1 MRPEEIFTE
10 SELAAARAALAEHR
24 PAGAYEPGRWMVH
37 PLNRAA
43 GVGRGSFPAKVI
55 LRDITLRTMEQMPGV
70 SNTLEERL
78 RLVRALAT
86 AGVREI
92 NMSMFRRG
100 HDRLEDMRQE
110 VAAAQGVA
118 DDCEIS
124 YVNAVKADDLELAAA
139 AGVRQVQV
147 LSSVYLGKAMPV
159 SAGAVYHRFW
169 QGRDWRDLRFP
180 SSVDEHLERSRRLVA
195 AGARL
200 GLHMSCAVNLLAY
213 ASEDYLAQHCRAA
226 AEAGATEVMLAD
238 SSGGTGPEA
247 MARLVAVAK
256 ASAPALR
263 VAVHCHN
270 IYGLAIASSIAS
282 LRAGADVVEVSINGY
297 EVGPAGC
304 QASLAGTAT
313 ALEVLYGVPTG
324 IDLSRLAS
332 LTQLAAELSGVPTTW
347 NEPVLGSGTLEHSS
361 ADEYEQEEK
370 IDRLIHGSLAPATVG
385 AAPRRRLGVVS
396 GPLNT
401 WDKLEEVGVVV
412 PKQQVE
418 PIRLACVAE
427 MRARHRALE
436 DDEIRA
442 IALRIVGAD
451 AAPAS

>member
-1 MRPEEIFTE
+1 MRPEEIFTPD
-10 SELAAARAALAEHR
+10 ELAAARAALEEHR
-24 PAGAYEPGRWMVH
+24 PPGAYEPGKWMVH
-37 PLNRAA
+37 PLNRALGA
-43 GVGRGSFPAKVI
+43 APGMFPADVV

-70 SNTLEERL
+70 ANTLEERL
-78 RLVRALAT
+78 HLVRALAE

-100 HDRLEDMRQE
+100 HDRVEDMRQE
-110 VAAAQGVA
+110 VAAAKSISS
-118 DDCEIS
+118 DCEIT
-124 YVNAVKADDLELAAA
+124 YVNAVKTDDLELAAS
-139 AGVRQVQV
+139 AGVQQVQV

-159 SAGAVYHRFW
+159 SAGAVYHRVW

-180 SSVDEHLERSRRLVA
+180 SSVQEHLERSRRIIA
-195 AGARL
+195 AGAKL
-200 GLHMSCAVNLLAY
+200 GLKMSSAVNLLAY
-213 ASEDYLAQHCRAA
+213 ASEDYVAEHSRVA

-247 MARLVAVAK
+247 MARLVEVVRSA
-256 ASAPALR
+256 APAVR

-282 LRAGADVVEVSINGY
+282 LRAGATVAEVSINGY

-324 IDLSRLAS
+324 IDLSRLVP
-332 LTQLAAELSGVPTTW
+332 LTQLAAQLSGVPTTW

-385 AAPRRRLGVVS
+385 ASPRRRLGVVS

-401 WDKLEEVGVVV
+401 WDKLDEVGVVV
-412 PKQQVE
+412 TKEQVE

-427 MRARHRALE
+427 MRTRRRALE
-436 DDEIRA
+436 DEEIRE
-442 IALRIVGAD
+442 IALRTIGT
-451 AAPAS
+451 ASS